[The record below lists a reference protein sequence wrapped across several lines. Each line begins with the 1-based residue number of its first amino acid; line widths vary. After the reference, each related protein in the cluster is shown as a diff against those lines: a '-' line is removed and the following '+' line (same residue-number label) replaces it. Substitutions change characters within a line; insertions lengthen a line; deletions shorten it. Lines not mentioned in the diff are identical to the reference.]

1 MDNFGVIE
9 IASSRTTAAPGWA
22 YVPDLAANPTTALQ
36 PTGRKRAA
44 ARGQGLSF
52 LDQTAREE
60 ARVRKEL
67 EALDKEG
74 SRDVVIPVPA
84 KGRGKSATCS

>member
-22 YVPDLAANPTTALQ
+22 YVPDLATNPTAALQ

-52 LDQTAREE
+52 SDQTAREE

-84 KGRGKSATCS
+84 KGRGKSATRS